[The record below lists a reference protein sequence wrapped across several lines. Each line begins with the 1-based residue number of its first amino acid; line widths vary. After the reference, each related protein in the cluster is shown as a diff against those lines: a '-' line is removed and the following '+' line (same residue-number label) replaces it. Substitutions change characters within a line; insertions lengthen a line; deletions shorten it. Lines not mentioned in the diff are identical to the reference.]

1 MDNLEKNGQI
11 PGKVQSLLRLK
22 QEEIKTINK
31 QTNYSNEILST
42 IRKEKKNSQ
51 ENKSAIWWLDRWIL
65 PTFREEL
72 TPILLKLVQNLQKKK
87 CSQTHSTM
95 PVPRWDHSQTMVFHT
110 HKKKITGK
118 YHRWIQMKT
127 PSTKY

>member
-51 ENKSAIWWLDRWIL
+51 ENKSAI
-65 PTFREEL
+65 
-72 TPILLKLVQNLQKKK
+72 
-87 CSQTHSTM
+87 
-95 PVPRWDHSQTMVFHT
+95 
-110 HKKKITGK
+110 
-118 YHRWIQMKT
+118 
-127 PSTKY
+127 